1 MDPLEVGGRGGWAV
15 YGEQGGLGKQT
26 ATKVPFLRLLAPP
39 QAHLLAPFGGR
50 MLQEGVRG
58 LELG

>member
-1 MDPLEVGGRGGWAV
+1 MDLLEAGGGGWAV
-15 YGEQGGLGKQT
+15 YGERGGPAKQT

-39 QAHLLAPFGGR
+39 QAHLVAPFGGR